1 MLFRQRLLVRPMF
14 LTHLSAWHYRTLIG
28 SHTHSVH
35 TIHELGPCWWTVLMA
50 VVCVC
55 VQQGA
60 VAPLDLIIKHL
71 RGVGLPER
79 FSDRTHAEDDV

>member
-1 MLFRQRLLVRPMF
+1 MNSRSRVWSSLETCKVKALPKSLLVG
-14 LTHLSAWHYRTLIG
+14 TG
-28 SHTHSVH
+28 S
-35 TIHELGPCWWTVLMA
+35 TVLHIHTMGK
-50 VVCVC
+50 VCVC

-79 FSDRTHAEDDV
+79 FSDGTHAEDDV